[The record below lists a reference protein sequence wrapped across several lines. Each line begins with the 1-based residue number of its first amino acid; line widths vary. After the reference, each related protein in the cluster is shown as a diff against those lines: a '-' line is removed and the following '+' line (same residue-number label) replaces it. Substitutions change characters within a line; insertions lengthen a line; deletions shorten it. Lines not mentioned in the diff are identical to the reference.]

1 MVTARPALHERSK
14 VRSAPV
20 IFQPTDLLSIQDLSP
35 GEVRE
40 IFDLT
45 KTIKKRP
52 AMFSTALAGRQF
64 VMMFEKPSLRTR
76 VTFEVGINAL
86 GGHALFM
93 ECPGG
98 IESREK
104 IADVARNLERWVQ
117 GIVLR
122 TFKHSTVTEMAAN
135 AKVPV
140 INALTDREH
149 PCQALA
155 AYFTLLEK
163 FGDVKSLKVAFVG
176 DGNNVAHSLML
187 TAASLGGH
195 FALATPKGYEP
206 SKEIVRAANTIAA
219 STGATIE
226 IGYNPHAAV
235 AGADAVYTDV
245 WASMGQEC
253 EAGQRSGIFRP
264 YQVNS
269 ELMSQAAPHAAFMH
283 CLPAHRGDE
292 VTDEVLDS
300 PQSVVYDEAENR
312 LHVQNAILVLL
323 AGVGKG
329 GAKPA
334 SSVGA
339 GRV

>member
-14 VRSAPV
+14 TRSAPAM
-20 IFQPTDLLSIQDLSP
+20 FQPTDLLSIQDLSP
-35 GEVRE
+35 SDVHQ

-45 KTIKKRP
+45 KTIKARP
-52 AMFSTALAGRQF
+52 AMFSSALAGRQF

-76 VTFEVGINAL
+76 VTFEVGINSL

-104 IADVARNLERWVQ
+104 VADVARNLERWVQ
-117 GIVLR
+117 GIILR

-135 AKVPV
+135 ARVPV
-140 INALTDREH
+140 INALTEREH

-155 AYFTLLEK
+155 DYFTLLEK
-163 FGDVKSLKVAFVG
+163 FGGVQKLKVAFVG

-187 TAASLGGH
+187 TAATVGGH
-195 FALATPKGYEP
+195 FALAMPKGYEP
-206 SKEIVRAANTIAA
+206 SKEIVQGANSIAA
-219 STGATIE
+219 RTGAKIE
-226 IGYNPHAAV
+226 ITNDPQAAV
-235 AGADAVYTDV
+235 TGADAVYTDV
-245 WASMGQEC
+245 WASMGQES
-253 EAGQRSGIFRP
+253 EAGKRSAIFRP
-264 YQVNS
+264 FQVNS
-269 ELMSQAAPHAAFMH
+269 ALMSLAAPHAVFMH

-312 LHVQNAILVLL
+312 LHVQNAIMVLL
-323 AGVGKG
+323 AGK
-329 GAKPA
+329 GAKPGSA
-334 SSVGA
+334 V
-339 GRV
+339 R

>member
-1 MVTARPALHERSK
+1 
-14 VRSAPV
+14 
-20 IFQPTDLLSIQDLSP
+20 
-35 GEVRE
+35 
-40 IFDLT
+40 
-45 KTIKKRP
+45 
-52 AMFSTALAGRQF
+52 
-64 VMMFEKPSLRTR
+64 
-76 VTFEVGINAL
+76 
-86 GGHALFM
+86 M

-98 IESREK
+98 IESRER

-135 AKVPV
+135 ANVPV

-155 AYFTLLEK
+155 DYFTLLEK
-163 FGDVKSLKVAFVG
+163 FGDVEKLKVAFIG

-187 TAASLGGH
+187 TAANLGGH

-206 SKEIVRAANTIAA
+206 SKEIAHAANAIA
-219 STGATIE
+219 SRTGATIE
-226 IGYNPHAAV
+226 ITNDAHAAV
-235 AGADAVYTDV
+235 AGADAIYTDV

-253 EAGQRSGIFRP
+253 EAGQRSRIFRP

-269 ELMSQAAPHAAFMH
+269 ELMSLAAPHAVFMH
-283 CLPAHRGDE
+283 CLPAHRDDE

-312 LHVQNAILVLL
+312 LHVQNAIMVLL
-323 AGVGKG
+323 AGTSKG
-329 GAKPA
+329 GAKSA
-334 SSVGA
+334 SPVRA
-339 GRV
+339 GRA